1 MEYACE
7 AGITPNEFWQLTW
20 KELEMLCNGYER
32 RMARGKEIQRM
43 LLGAFLNVHRRRG
56 AGPVNI
62 EKIVPLVTDQKK
74 KKPELLTLG
83 EYEKLKNLKVE
94 WQSKN

>member
-1 MEYACE
+1 
-7 AGITPNEFWQLTW
+7 
-20 KELEMLCNGYER
+20 
-32 RMARGKEIQRM
+32 M

-56 AGPVNI
+56 SGPVNI
-62 EKIVPLVTDQKK
+62 ERIVPLVTDQKK